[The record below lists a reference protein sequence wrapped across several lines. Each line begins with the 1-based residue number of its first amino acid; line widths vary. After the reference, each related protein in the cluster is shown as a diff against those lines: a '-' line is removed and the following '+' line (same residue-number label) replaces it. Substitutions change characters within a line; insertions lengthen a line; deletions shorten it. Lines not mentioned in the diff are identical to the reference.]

1 MNTKDSQSLTFLSRE
16 VLWFLR
22 MNCTGRKK
30 AATAQ
35 KIGLSTGRSP
45 REIRQAIFEL
55 RRNGEPIASSVNAPY
70 GFFIP
75 ENEKEARECLNH
87 LYSRIQEIYKTAR
100 SVEQALKKKFPNHQM
115 EFHMED
121 IGEKPIETT

>member
-1 MNTKDSQSLTFLSRE
+1 MNIKDNDLLSIVTRE
-16 VLWFLR
+16 VLVFLQLH
-22 MNCTGRKK
+22 CIGRKN

-35 KIGLSTGRSP
+35 KIAVSTGRNS
-45 REIRQAIFEL
+45 REVRHAIFEL

-75 ENEKEARECLNH
+75 ESEKEARECLNH

-100 SVEQALKKKFPNHQM
+100 SVEQGLKKRFPGHQM
-115 EFHMED
+115 PLQLKDRKEPR
-121 IGEKPIETT
+121 KN